1 MNNKKIAIFSG
12 TFDPIT
18 KGHLDILKRGLKI
31 YDKIIIAIP
40 NFSSKETMFS
50 LDNRIKFIKE
60 TTKELKNIE
69 IKSFDN
75 LLVDFA
81 KENNIYHILRGI
93 RDIKDF
99 EYEQKMDLANKSLFK
114 EIDTIFLFSKQKHS
128 FISSSLVRELI
139 NFNGKFEHLVSKRIV
154 KYIKNQN
161 NKGK

>member
-31 YDKIIIAIP
+31 YDKIIISIP
-40 NFSSKETMFS
+40 NSSNKKTMFS
-50 LDNRIKFIKE
+50 LDNRIKFIKK
-60 TTKELKNIE
+60 TTKGLSNIE

-81 KENNIYHILRGI
+81 KKNNVYSILRGI

-114 EIDTIFLFSKQKHS
+114 EIDTLFLFSKPKHI

-139 NFNGKFEHLVSKRIV
+139 KFNGKFEHLVSKKIV
-154 KYIKNQN
+154 KYIKNQK
-161 NKGK
+161 NKEK

>member
-1 MNNKKIAIFSG
+1 MKLKNRDNNKIAIFSG

-40 NFSSKETMFS
+40 NSSNKKTMFS
-50 LDNRIKFIKE
+50 LDNRIKFIK
-60 TTKELKNIE
+60 KSIKGLNNIE

-75 LLVDFA
+75 LLVNFA
-81 KENNIYHILRGI
+81 QENNIYNILRGV

-114 EIDTIFLFSKQKHS
+114 EIDTIFLFSKPQHS

-139 NFNGKFEHLVSKRIV
+139 KLNGKFEHLVSKKIIQD
-154 KYIKNQN
+154 IK
-161 NKGK
+161 K